1 MTHSHSD
8 PRPFSVDCDR
18 FDAQLAAFLERD
30 LDASQREWMQQH
42 LVGCTRCHALLADI
56 ESLTRQAT
64 VLPSMTPSRDLWS
77 GIAARLDTAIVPLHG
92 AVAPAQ
98 PFVAAGEIRADV
110 TPIGRRFSV
119 RTFAIAATLLM
130 SVTSAVTW
138 RLARVSPPANAPV
151 AAINDSADRATIVPV
166 VSADVTYEQE
176 IAALREVVNERF
188 TELDSATVAVLQ
200 HNLAI
205 IDQAIADSRAA
216 LEKDPGSRIL
226 STTLDRAL
234 ETKLSLMRRVALL

>member
-1 MTHSHSD
+1 MTPSHSD
-8 PRPFSVDCDR
+8 PRPLSVDCDR
-18 FDAQLAAFLERD
+18 FDEHLMAFLERD
-30 LDASQREWMQQH
+30 LDASPREWMQQH
-42 LVGCTRCHALLADI
+42 QAECARCHALLA
-56 ESLTRQAT
+56 EVEALTREAS
-64 VLPSMTPSRDLWS
+64 VLAPMRPSRDLWS
-77 GIAARLDTAIVPLHG
+77 GIASRLDTAIVPLHTSLG
-92 AVAPAQ
+92 DTGTSVDRAITAPA
-98 PFVAAGEIRADV
+98 
-110 TPIGRRFSV
+110 GRRFSV

-130 SVTSAVTW
+130 AVTW
-138 RLARVSPPANAPV
+138 RVARVSPPGTAPV
-151 AAINDSADRATIVPV
+151 AVANDSVDRATIAQV

-188 TELDSATVAVLQ
+188 TELDSATVTVLQ
-200 HNLAI
+200 RNLAI